1 MEICWLCQPKS
12 CTKTCGQ
19 VLKERNDKMFYERN
33 RSLLV
38 AYFQS
43 GCKRNNE
50 QKIGVEIEHFI
61 VKKETKESVS
71 YYGAGGVG
79 EILKKLKS
87 KFPHIS
93 CEQGHM
99 IGLWNEQYA
108 ITLEPASQFEISI
121 FPQDCLEDVEKIY
134 TAFLEMMKPILD
146 AYGYEMWTGG
156 YQPYNKVDELPLIPK
171 KRYQYMDEY
180 FKTSGTTGR
189 NMMRGTASTQV
200 SIDYFDEKD
209 FVRKMRAAYILMPAI
224 KLLTDNTQVF
234 EGRIYEKH
242 MARTMI
248 WHHVD
253 DQRCGIVPGLF
264 DEDFGFEKY
273 ADYLMQLPLIFL
285 PNKGE
290 PLYVKRQ
297 HAKEIWKEKE
307 LNKED
312 IEHILSMTFVD
323 VRLKKYLEIRG
334 ADSMPF
340 AYVKAYT
347 VMINSILF
355 NERAVDEILSWNV
368 HEQEIRK
375 AEEELIEKG
384 FSGTVYGQPVDIHL
398 RRIKQMAKENLS
410 DKERNWLQPLEQIID
425 EKRTLAKRYEK

>member
-1 MEICWLCQPKS
+1 
-12 CTKTCGQ
+12 
-19 VLKERNDKMFYERN
+19 MFYEKN
-33 RSLLV
+33 RSLIV

-43 GCKRNNE
+43 GCKRNHE
-50 QKIGVEIEHFI
+50 QKIGIEIEHFI

-79 EILKKLKS
+79 EILKKLKF

-121 FPQDCLEDVEKIY
+121 FPQDCMEDVENIY

-146 AYGYEMWTGG
+146 VYGYEMWTGG

-200 SIDYFDEKD
+200 AIDYFDEKD
-209 FVRKMRAAYILMPAI
+209 FVRKMRASYVLMPAM
-224 KLLTDNTQVF
+224 KLLTDNTQVY
-234 EGRIYEKH
+234 EGRMYEKH

-285 PNKGE
+285 PNNGE
-290 PLYVKRQ
+290 PLYVKGQ
-297 HAKEIWKEKE
+297 NAKQIWKEKE
-307 LNKED
+307 LKKED

-347 VMINSILF
+347 VMLNSILF

-368 HEQEIRK
+368 QEQEIRK
-375 AEEELIEKG
+375 AEEELIENG
-384 FSGTVYGQPVDIHL
+384 FSGTVYGHPADVHL
-398 RRIKQMAKENLS
+398 QRIMQMAKENLS
-410 DKERNWLQPLEQIID
+410 DKDKNWLQPLEQIID